1 MIRLILRRLAGLVGV
16 LFIVSMLV
24 FFGSRLFVRGDL
36 ALVIVGAEGTKEAYE
51 QMREQLGLNRPVIVQ
66 YFDWLFHAMIGDFGK
81 SPLSGRLVSEE
92 LAAQVPVSLE
102 LTILVLLVSIIIGG
116 PIGILSAVSKRKRL
130 AAAMQ
135 TVLLVIF
142 SIPVFVIGIVLV
154 LLAAFYAPAL
164 YSAGFTPF
172 FEDPGEN
179 LRSMF
184 LPALTM
190 GVPTAAITMQMTRS
204 AMLDSMNAPHIEFA
218 DARGLAPRRV
228 RYVHGLKS
236 ALPPIL
242 TLQGF
247 QFGIVFGG
255 LLVVEEVFSLPGIGR
270 GILLS
275 IENRDVIL
283 LTAQVLV
290 LCAVFVIINAIVDI
304 IQPLL
309 DPRQVTA

>member
-1 MIRLILRRLAGLVGV
+1 VITLILRRLAGLAGV
-16 LFIVSMLV
+16 LFIVSVLV
-24 FFGSRLFVRGDL
+24 FFGARLFVRGDL
-36 ALVIVGAEGTKEAYE
+36 ALVIVGAEGTPEAFE
-51 QMREQLGLNRPVIVQ
+51 LMREQLGLNRPVVVQ
-66 YFDWLFHAMIGDFGK
+66 YFDWLFHALTGDFGT
-81 SPLSGRLVSEE
+81 SPLTGRSVAEE
-92 LAAQVPVSLE
+92 LASQVPVSLE
-102 LTILVLLVSIIIGG
+102 LTVLVLFISIVIGG

-130 AAAMQ
+130 AGILQ
-135 TVLLVIF
+135 TTLLVVF
-142 SIPVFVIGIVLV
+142 SVPVFVIGIVLV

-164 YSAGFTPF
+164 YSAGYTPIH
-172 FEDPGEN
+172 EDFAEN
-179 LRSMF
+179 MRSMF

-204 AMLDSMNAPHIEFA
+204 AMLDALNAPHIDFA
-218 DARGLAPRRV
+218 NARGLPVRRV
-228 RYVHGLKS
+228 RYIHALKS

-255 LLVVEEVFSLPGIGR
+255 LLIVEEVFSLPGIGR

-275 IENRDVIL
+275 IESRDVIL

-304 IQPLL
+304 VQPLL
-309 DPRQVTA
+309 DPRQVSS